1 MAHFLTTPFAVA
13 TGLGLASSAYLFF
26 GNVGMVTCG
35 VIKMTTS
42 AELREDLDLN
52 ADRALSLWACMYENG
67 ARQFAPSALV
77 GTVAFFVASR
87 TSSGSGRFATVM
99 HQKLAS
105 RLLLS
110 ASLFSIAILPFT
122 LLVMMPNIKPLI
134 AARDRVRAQRRS
146 KRDVTVFEGEEA
158 AKIIKGI
165 ELWKLHNT
173 GRMSIAFVAWALGTA
188 AALVS

>member
-1 MAHFLTTPFAVA
+1 
-13 TGLGLASSAYLFF
+13 
-26 GNVGMVTCG
+26 
-35 VIKMTTS
+35 MTTS

-67 ARQFAPSALV
+67 ALQFAPSALV
-77 GTVAFFVASR
+77 GTVAFFVANR
-87 TSSGSGRFATVM
+87 TSSGSGRFAMAM

-122 LLVMMPNIKPLI
+122 LIPLI

-146 KRDVTVFEGEEA
+146 KRDVTVFEGDEA

-165 ELWKLHNT
+165 ELWKLHNK

-188 AALVS
+188 AALVA